1 MNKKKPLVADKE
13 LFRLWYEF
21 YRLAL
26 NSNDTVIQKAV
37 KQSKSFYADWNVDVS
52 EAFDPW
58 WSKHRHLFEQNKFVR
73 VLSDVTDRS
82 ADTVLLEIPAG
93 KSRTEVLAEIRALL
107 PSVLPAS
114 PTKANAN
121 IKYLPTET
129 QGVKRDSLRIMLD
142 LERRIFS
149 NESLKGDKL
158 TARVTEFFEQERY
171 KRKANRVPASFRI
184 ESYKNNNTIEN
195 VDRNIRRYRQ
205 KVKQLI
211 LNVAKGEFPGK
222 Y

>member
-26 NSNDTVIQKAV
+26 NSNDRVVQRAV
-37 KQSKSFYADWNVDVS
+37 KQSKSFYAEWNVDVS

-73 VLSDVTDRS
+73 VVSDVTDRS
-82 ADTVLLEIPAG
+82 ADTVLLEIPVG
-93 KSRTEVLAEIRALL
+93 KSRTEVFAEIRALL
-107 PSVLPAS
+107 PSVMPAS
-114 PTKANAN
+114 PTKAYAN
-121 IKYLPTET
+121 MKYVPTES

-158 TARVTEFFEQERY
+158 TARVTKFFEQERY
-171 KRKANRVPASFRI
+171 KRKTNRVPASFFI
-184 ESYKNNNTIEN
+184 DNYADTSEN

-211 LNVAKGEFPGK
+211 LNVANGQFPGK